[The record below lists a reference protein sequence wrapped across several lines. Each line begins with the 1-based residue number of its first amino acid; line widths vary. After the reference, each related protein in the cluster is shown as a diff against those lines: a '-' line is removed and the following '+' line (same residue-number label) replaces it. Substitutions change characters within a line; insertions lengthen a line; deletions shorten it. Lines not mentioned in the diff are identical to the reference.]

1 MGNIELIGS
10 VALIHLVAVISP
22 GPDFLVM
29 VRNSLSFGRRVGFW
43 TAIGIGCGIMIHIF
57 YSFIGLGLLISQSEI
72 LYNIVKYLGTA
83 YLIYLGYG
91 AFFSVSKPLE
101 LEQQPISENSN
112 LSSAKAFQIGF
123 LTNVLNPKATLFFLS
138 LFTMVIKPDVDRFI
152 FGIISV
158 ILVVD
163 TMLWFILLSYLI
175 TYKNIRIIFVK
186 RQNAFNKIFGVL
198 LLLMAIK
205 IIFG

>member
-1 MGNIELIGS
+1 
-10 VALIHLVAVISP
+10 
-22 GPDFLVM
+22 
-29 VRNSLSFGRRVGFW
+29 
-43 TAIGIGCGIMIHIF
+43 
-57 YSFIGLGLLISQSEI
+57 
-72 LYNIVKYLGTA
+72 
-83 YLIYLGYG
+83 
-91 AFFSVSKPLE
+91 
-101 LEQQPISENSN
+101 
-112 LSSAKAFQIGF
+112 
-123 LTNVLNPKATLFFLS
+123 
-138 LFTMVIKPDVDRFI
+138 MVIKPDVDRFI